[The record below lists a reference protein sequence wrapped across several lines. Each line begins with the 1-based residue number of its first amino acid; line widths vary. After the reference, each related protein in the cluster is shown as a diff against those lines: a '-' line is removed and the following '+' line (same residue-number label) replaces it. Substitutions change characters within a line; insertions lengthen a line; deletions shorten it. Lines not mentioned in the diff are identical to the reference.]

1 MDKILNLPVTNR
13 HLWETHEWF
22 CDDDENIQ
30 HILIKNKYEIFVMK
44 IKNTFELFLRVNQFT
59 GNAQYLNSNMEGIE
73 IRWNG
78 NPFKLRYAYDN
89 YYIDKR

>member
-1 MDKILNLPVTNR
+1 
-13 HLWETHEWF
+13 
-22 CDDDENIQ
+22 
-30 HILIKNKYEIFVMK
+30 MK